1 MEAWT
6 GRVEETGARCVVIFA
21 HAATVIALGRAVGL
35 SSISRRYLTDAAQLT
50 GDKSLEV
57 LAGCASSSLYR
68 RKCLPQAPG
77 LDATLTASRS
87 TSSLAAASSLLALAS
102 SGNDESC
109 GVGEWE
115 AVWLGRADYLEK
127 GLERDWS
134 FRDVELRDG
143 EVVNVRSSFSC
154 TIVLGIADGASLT
167 VQDDGDLGPH
177 PVEDEIPTGLAKGME
192 RYLRRGMPP
201 KNPPTAETAG
211 VKGRM

>member
-1 MEAWT
+1 MRELQDRADLFVEAWT
-6 GRVEETGARCVVIFA
+6 GRVEETGVRCVVLFA
-21 HAATVIALGRAVGL
+21 HAATVVALGRAVRL
-35 SSISRRYLTDAAQLT
+35 HALNDNLTDAAQLT
-50 GDKSLEV
+50 GEKTLEV

-68 RKCLPQAPG
+68 RKSLPQAPG

-102 SGNDESC
+102 SGNDEAC

-143 EVVNVRSSFSC
+143 EVVNVRSAF
-154 TIVLGIADGASLT
+154 
-167 VQDDGDLGPH
+167 
-177 PVEDEIPTGLAKGME
+177 
-192 RYLRRGMPP
+192 LRPLP
-201 KNPPTAETAG
+201 WE
-211 VKGRM
+211 